1 MIDGTIMTG
10 TRMREAATITVIVMI
25 EITPPAIIREERING
40 ETMKT
45 GAGKDT
51 GTSDA
56 LIRNGMLR
64 KRIVMSRPRNTN
76 GSRIEAYQ
84 APT

>member
-1 MIDGTIMTG
+1 
-10 TRMREAATITVIVMI
+10 MREAATITTII
-25 EITPPAIIREERING
+25 IIKITPPAIIDEERSNE
-40 ETMKT
+40 ETMRSGDDKVT
-45 GAGKDT
+45 GATK
-51 GTSDA
+51 A